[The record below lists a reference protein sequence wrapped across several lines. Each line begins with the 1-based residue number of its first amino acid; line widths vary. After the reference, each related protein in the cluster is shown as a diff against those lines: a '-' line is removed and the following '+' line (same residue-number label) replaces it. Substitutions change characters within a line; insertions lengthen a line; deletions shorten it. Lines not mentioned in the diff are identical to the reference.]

1 MEYVELQ
8 PGSGNRRRRAVLAS
22 FALLLGG
29 AMLWSRPSPTSP
41 RVAAPE
47 LGAARQSRSRAGL
60 SDSSW
65 SDYAALLN
73 ESSGSIHI
81 STDYAQCWTGY
92 CTLNGDGLTASCGC
106 LSVRPSADISAKLA
120 MGWLSAVLIK
130 SSYFRQALRYQNDGD
145 TSSAEALMDAALTN
159 GSLWNDYDFSST
171 PSRISL
177 LSSAT
182 PYFTAGATECTDVY
196 YAQCLGAPCW
206 DVEYP
211 AAFGTSYW
219 NVTCICPYYSIS
231 QTVATETH
239 STVCTDAAQ
248 SRDECA
254 LVTGG
259 SETVYSASNLER
271 MVEAVEYTDMKILS
285 DTCPVYYEER

>member
-1 MEYVELQ
+1 MEYMYEEL
-8 PGSGNRRRRAVLAS
+8 PNSSSPARRRGVFATA
-22 FALLLGG
+22 ALLLGV
-29 AMLWSRPSPTSP
+29 ATLWSRPSPTRTPVDLS
-41 RVAAPE
+41 
-47 LGAARQSRSRAGL
+47 AARQSRSRASL
-60 SDSSW
+60 SDAW

-159 GSLWNDYDFSST
+159 GSLWSDYAFTTT

-182 PYFTAGATECTDVY
+182 PYFTTGATECTDVY

-231 QTVATETH
+231 ETVATETH

-248 SRDECA
+248 TRDECA

-259 SETVYSASNLER
+259 SETVYSASALER
-271 MVEAVEYTDMKILS
+271 MIEAVEYTDMKILS

>member
-106 LSVRPSADISAKLA
+106 LSVRPS
-120 MGWLSAVLIK
+120 GWRLVMASGSQLGPR
-130 SSYFRQALRYQNDGD
+130 SDLRLDYR
-145 TSSAEALMDAALTN
+145 S
-159 GSLWNDYDFSST
+159 GS
-171 PSRISL
+171 PSVMRS
-177 LSSAT
+177 
-182 PYFTAGATECTDVY
+182 G
-196 YAQCLGAPCW
+196 
-206 DVEYP
+206 
-211 AAFGTSYW
+211 
-219 NVTCICPYYSIS
+219 
-231 QTVATETH
+231 
-239 STVCTDAAQ
+239 
-248 SRDECA
+248 
-254 LVTGG
+254 
-259 SETVYSASNLER
+259 
-271 MVEAVEYTDMKILS
+271 
-285 DTCPVYYEER
+285 